1 MRGQVNGKEP
11 ERLIIPEAASA
22 EARKITALLLEK
34 LGLAIGKE
42 AIRKWN
48 EFKVR
53 HTILNSM
60 HTLLFFVDERS
71 VSGITFWL
79 DEPGKGVTSVSILTP
94 HDAGGAPKLPQ
105 PVINYLESIRRI
117 ARKHPE
123 ASFMNGPGAGKNPPQ
138 ARRH

>member
-1 MRGQVNGKEP
+1 VNGKEP
-11 ERLIIPEAASA
+11 ERLVIPEASGA
-22 EARKITALLLEK
+22 EAHKITALLMEK

-53 HTILNSM
+53 HTVLNSM
-60 HTLLFFVDERS
+60 HTVLFFVDERS

-79 DEPGKGVTSVSILTP
+79 DKTGNGVNAVSILTP
-94 HDAGGAPKLPQ
+94 HDAGGARKLPQ
-105 PVINYLESIRRI
+105 PAINYLESIRRI

-123 ASFMNGPGAGKNPPQ
+123 ASFLDGPGAKKNPPQ